1 MSEISREFAE
11 EILQIIEHQQGS
23 DVIDTALALRMIDV
37 AVQLGRED
45 LVEKIISHAR
55 DVAAD
60 DEEKGW
66 VLFEEMK
73 RDESEIDSF
82 VTFAIEQEANYPKLA
97 AAVFHHA
104 ALLYLGRE
112 ELDDAN
118 TMANRSMRLR
128 EQSKDKNGILFGLSL
143 LSHIA
148 KQQEDWDTAELFS
161 QRRLNLA
168 QSELERMEAIQD
180 IAHIKATIGELEI
193 AMEMMQESLEIAEE
207 IGDLDGVLVS
217 RWGLA
222 DLAEISN
229 QPDEAMVQLSAVMT
243 QMMES
248 NIPVPAPLKERISKL
263 TEVVG

>member
-1 MSEISREFAE
+1 M
-11 EILQIIEHQQGS
+11 
-23 DVIDTALALRMIDV
+23 
-37 AVQLGRED
+37 
-45 LVEKIISHAR
+45 
-55 DVAAD
+55 
-60 DEEKGW
+60 
-66 VLFEEMK
+66 
-73 RDESEIDSF
+73 
-82 VTFAIEQEANYPKLA
+82 
-97 AAVFHHA
+97 
-104 ALLYLGRE
+104 
-112 ELDDAN
+112 
-118 TMANRSMRLR
+118 
-128 EQSKDKNGILFGLSL
+128 

-168 QSELERMEAIQD
+168 QSESERMEAIQD